1 MRLYCCVIA
10 LLLMACAHGKST
22 GPLVFDETTTPVM
35 PTVVDPPPDTAD
47 LRAVRWHLLLAIES
61 HALGQT
67 QRAQEALDAA
77 FGILA
82 DLDEHDALVDTA
94 QAATLES
101 AIEQAY
107 LDLLP
112 HLKDFS
118 RQQPLAAAVR
128 GKN

>member
-1 MRLYCCVIA
+1 MRLYCCIIA

-22 GPLVFDETTTPVM
+22 GPLVFDEATPVV
-35 PTVVDPPPDTAD
+35 PAADLPPDTAD

-67 QRAQEALDAA
+67 QRAQEALDKA

-94 QAATLES
+94 QAAALGL
-101 AIEQAY
+101 AIERAY

-112 HLKDFS
+112 HLERFPP
-118 RQQPLAAAVR
+118 RQSLESSARRAI
-128 GKN
+128 